1 MESSRNKIIFQN
13 VAPAIL
19 ANACVFL
26 FSVVDGIFVGQG
38 AGVQALGAVNIALP
52 FVLIVQALN
61 AMASIGGV
69 TITAIRFGGEDKKG
83 AQNAFMHSVTINF
96 IVGCLVV
103 LIGCGFTTP
112 VCRLLGASGNYFDMA
127 KDYVFWWA
135 LFAVA
140 NSVSLN
146 LQSFCRNDGN
156 PGLVAVTNVVVTAL
170 NIFLDWLFVFP
181 MQKGVAGAAV
191 ATGISQVVGLCVI
204 STHFVLKKGELRIR
218 KYKPQSKLYC
228 KIILRGL
235 PEAIAQFSTPV
246 TTFCMNRTL
255 MAAYGEIGINAF
267 SVISYLSSFTMAVF
281 FGASEGMQPLFG
293 QAYGARQGKDL
304 KHYYRAGQIISIVGS
319 SICVAVYVIFPH
331 VLCALFG
338 ADAQTVDFT
347 AAHIW
352 EYCWGFVIGSIN
364 TIISAYFYSTKR
376 SGQAIVLNI
385 IRSLIMNS
393 LIITLLPMIF
403 GKGIVWHTFG
413 IYELLV
419 LILALTMK
427 KISERNGISYTAD

>member
-1 MESSRNKIIFQN
+1 MEFSRNKVIFQN

-38 AGVQALGAVNIALP
+38 AGMQALGAVNIALP

-69 TITAIRFGGEDKKG
+69 TITAVRFGSGDKEG
-83 AQNAFMHSVTINF
+83 AQQAFMHAVTINF
-96 IVGCLVV
+96 FVGCLVV
-103 LIGCGFTTP
+103 LLGCGFTGP
-112 VCRLLGASGNYFDMA
+112 ICRLLGATGGYFELA
-127 KDYVFWWA
+127 ADYVFWWA
-135 LFAVA
+135 FFAVA

-156 PGLVAVTNVVVTAL
+156 PGLVAVTNVVITVL

-191 ATGISQVVGLCVI
+191 ATGISQVVGLLVI
-204 STHFVLKKGELRIR
+204 LTHFVLKKGELRIR
-218 KYKPQSKLYC
+218 MYKPQKKLYC
-228 KIILRGL
+228 KIVLRGL

-246 TTFCMNRTL
+246 TTFCMNQTL

-293 QAYGARQGKDL
+293 QAYGAQRKKDL
-304 KHYYRAGQIISIVGS
+304 AYYYRAGAVISVVGS
-319 SICVAVYVIFPH
+319 AFCVAVYVLFPH
-331 VLCALFG
+331 ALCSLFG
-338 ADAQTVDFT
+338 ADAQTIDFT
-347 AAHIW
+347 AIHMW
-352 EYCWGFVIGSIN
+352 EYCWGFVVGSVN

-376 SGQAIVLNI
+376 SGQAIALNI
-385 IRSLIMNS
+385 IRSLVMNS
-393 LIITLLPMIF
+393 LVITFAPRIF
-403 GKGIVWHTFG
+403 GKAVVWHTFG
-413 IYELLV
+413 MYEVLV
-419 LILALTMK
+419 LIAALVLK
-427 KISERNGISYTAD
+427 YVSERNGIVFSAD

>member
-1 MESSRNKIIFQN
+1 MEVSRNKIIFQN

-38 AGVQALGAVNIALP
+38 AGMQALGAVNIALP

-69 TITAIRFGGEDKKG
+69 TITAIRFGSGDKEG
-83 AQNAFMHSVTINF
+83 AQNAFMHAATING

-103 LIGCGFTTP
+103 LIGCAFTEP
-112 VCRLLGASGNYFDMA
+112 VCRMLGATGNYFELA

-135 LFAVA
+135 LFGIA
-140 NSVSLN
+140 NSLSLN

-156 PGLVAVTNVVVTAL
+156 PGIVAITNVVVTVL

-191 ATGISQVVGLCVI
+191 ATGISQVVGLFVI
-204 STHFVLKKGELRIR
+204 LSHFVFKKGELRIK
-218 KYKPQSKLYC
+218 KYKPQGKLYG
-228 KIILRGL
+228 KIVLRGL

-255 MAAYGEIGINAF
+255 MEAYGEIGINAF

-293 QAYGARQGKDL
+293 QAYGAKKEDDL
-304 KHYYRAGQIISIVGS
+304 KYYYRAGQIISVVGS
-319 SICVAVYVIFPH
+319 TICVAVYVMFPH
-331 VLCALFG
+331 ALCGLFG
-338 ADAQTVDFT
+338 ADAQTIDFT
-347 AAHIW
+347 AIHMW
-352 EYCWGFVIGSIN
+352 EYCWGFIVGSVN

-376 SGQAIVLNI
+376 SAEAIALNI
-385 IRSLIMNS
+385 VRSLVMNS
-393 LIITLLPMIF
+393 LIITFAPMLF
-403 GKGIVWHTFG
+403 GRGIVWHTFG
-413 IYELLV
+413 IYEMLV
-419 LILALTMK
+419 LIAALLLK
-427 KISERNGISYTAD
+427 RVSEKNGIRYSAD

>member
-1 MESSRNKIIFQN
+1 MSSRNKLIFHN

-38 AGVQALGAVNIALP
+38 AGVEALGAVNIALP

-61 AMASIGGV
+61 SMASIGGV
-69 TITAIRFGGEDKKG
+69 TITAIRFGSGDKSG

-96 IVGCLVV
+96 AVGCLVTV
-103 LIGCGFTTP
+103 VGCGLTGP
-112 VCRLLGASGNYFDMA
+112 VCRLLGASGNYYAMA

-135 LFAVA
+135 LFGVA

-156 PGLVAVTNVVVTAL
+156 PSLVAVTNVVITTL

-181 MQKGVAGAAV
+181 LQQGVAGAAI
-191 ATGISQVVGLCVI
+191 ATGISQVVGLLVI
-204 STHFVLKKGELRIR
+204 STHFVFKKGYLRIR
-218 KYKPQSKLYC
+218 KYRPQRKLYN

-246 TTFCMNRTL
+246 TTFCMNQTL
-255 MAAYGEIGINAF
+255 MVTYGNIGINAF
-267 SVISYLSSFTMAVF
+267 SVISYLSSFTMSVF

-293 QAYGARQGKDL
+293 QAYGAKQEEDL
-304 KHYYRAGQIISIVGS
+304 KAYYRVGILISVVGS
-319 SICVAVYVIFPH
+319 ALCVAIYILFPH
-331 VLCALFG
+331 ALCGLFG
-338 ADAQTVDFT
+338 ADVQTTEFT
-347 AAHIW
+347 AIHMW
-352 EYCWGFVIGSIN
+352 KYCWGFVVGSVN

-376 SGQAIVLNI
+376 SGQAIALNVV
-385 IRSLIMNS
+385 RSLIMNS
-393 LIITLLPMIF
+393 IVITFIPKLF
-403 GKGIVWHTFG
+403 GEVVVWHTFG
-413 IYELLV
+413 IYEVLV
-419 LILALTMK
+419 LIVAVSMK
-427 KISERNGISYTAD
+427 KISEHRGIRYSAD